1 MRTQIKKLEQ
11 ALANKDADGAHQ
23 LLSPTLS
30 IVDKSVQ
37 KGLLKKNTASRM
49 KSRLTVLTKTL
60 AAKPAES
67 SSWLHKF
74 TIGYRRTI
82 PGPLPHGRG
91 SEDSANKPLPGQTDD
106 RMVLRERAFQ
116 ITRTFA
122 TKH

>member
-11 ALANKDADGAHQ
+11 ALANKDADGAQQ

-60 AAKPAES
+60 TAKPAES
-67 SSWLHKF
+67 SS
-74 TIGYRRTI
+74 G
-82 PGPLPHGRG
+82 
-91 SEDSANKPLPGQTDD
+91 
-106 RMVLRERAFQ
+106 
-116 ITRTFA
+116 
-122 TKH
+122 